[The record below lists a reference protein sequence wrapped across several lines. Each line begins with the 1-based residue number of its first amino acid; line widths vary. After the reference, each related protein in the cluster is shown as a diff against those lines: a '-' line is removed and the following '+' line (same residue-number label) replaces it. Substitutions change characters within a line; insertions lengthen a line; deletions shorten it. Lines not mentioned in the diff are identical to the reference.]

1 MIIIGITGSIGMGK
15 TTISSM
21 LKFLGI
27 PIFDSDKHVKYILEE
42 DNFVINKIHKIW
54 PDTITLIKRKKIINK
69 VILGDRIF
77 ENKNNRIILEKIIHP
92 IVKNKRNAFLH
103 KHKSVNIIGLD
114 VPLLYETGT
123 DKICDYVFL
132 VNALESI
139 QRKRVL
145 ARPNM
150 TKEKFEQIKFAQ
162 WSYEKKKKKKPF
174 IINTSYGKLL
184 SFIILLRY
192 LLIVK
197 VNGKIKH
204 D

>member
-1 MIIIGITGSIGMGK
+1 
-15 TTISSM
+15 
-21 LKFLGI
+21 
-27 PIFDSDKHVKYILEE
+27 
-42 DNFVINKIHKIW
+42 
-54 PDTITLIKRKKIINK
+54 
-69 VILGDRIF
+69 
-77 ENKNNRIILEKIIHP
+77 
-92 IVKNKRNAFLH
+92 
-103 KHKSVNIIGLD
+103 
-114 VPLLYETGT
+114 
-123 DKICDYVFL
+123 
-132 VNALESI
+132 
-139 QRKRVL
+139 
-145 ARPNM
+145 M